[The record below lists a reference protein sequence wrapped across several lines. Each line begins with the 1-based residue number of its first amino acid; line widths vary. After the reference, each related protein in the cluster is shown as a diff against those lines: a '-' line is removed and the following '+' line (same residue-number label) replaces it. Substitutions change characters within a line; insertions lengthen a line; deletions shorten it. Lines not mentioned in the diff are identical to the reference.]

1 MEYVYPSMI
10 VLSMVLNVVLV
21 LLISKKLN
29 YRIYEVVSM
38 VVIDTLGIM
47 FGGLLYTYI
56 ISNKW
61 GFSSLGGMFGGLLS
75 LLLYS
80 ILLKK
85 DFKYIMILFMP
96 SIPLMYAVGKIG
108 CFVAGCCH
116 GIPYDGL
123 GHIIYEHSKV
133 AVLNTPLFP
142 IQIIEAFVFLI
153 IFIYVMSRYLKN
165 LISIKMIMKE
175 IIICG
180 LAKLLLDFFR
190 YDHVSSFVTVNQVM
204 CLVLIVLSFIYLYFL
219 KRRVKE

>member
-1 MEYVYPSMI
+1 MEYVYPSTI
-10 VLSMVLNVVLV
+10 ILSMVLNVVLV
-21 LLISKKLN
+21 LLISKKLS
-29 YRIYEVVSM
+29 YKIYEVLSM
-38 VVIDTLGIM
+38 IVVDTLGIM

-56 ISNKW
+56 VANKW

-80 ILLKK
+80 VLLKK

-116 GIPYDGL
+116 GIPYSGL
-123 GHIIYEHSKV
+123 FHIVYEHSKV

-142 IQIIEAFVFLI
+142 VQIVEAIVFLI
-153 IFIYVMSRYLKN
+153 IFIYVISRYLRN
-165 LISIKMIMKE
+165 LISIKLIMKE
-175 IIICG
+175 IIVCG

-190 YDHVSSFVTVNQVM
+190 YDHVSSFITVNQVV
-204 CLVLIVLSFIYLYFL
+204 CLVLVVLSFVYLFFL
-219 KRRVKE
+219 KKKVKE